1 MKILFFLAAI
11 LFSSWVWS
19 AQKAKIINPTADV
32 YTEADFD
39 SDIMD
44 TVKSGETYPI
54 SNKIYGPFYRIKL
67 KSGKIG
73 YIPDT
78 DLDIEGKGRVVP
90 VTERDRDEA
99 DEDPFLK
106 DIDSPPSASKNK
118 KSRKSIEDEEP
129 MDENLHG
136 VTLQLVN
143 YHEDTLGAV
152 QVDDLPAIGY
162 KRISDF
168 AAWELIASFKAP
180 KYYSD
185 KLNASARAVN
195 LWGGFGFSNEVPL
208 IQILSARYG
217 GGLMAHASFTNVD
230 APTKSYDMQDLTVG
244 AYLEAALLFKIS
256 RLRYDLSVKYMFDK
270 QSYGSL
276 GFTIFW

>member
-11 LFSSWVWS
+11 LFSSWAWS
-19 AQKAKIINPTADV
+19 AQKAKIINPTADI
-32 YTEADFD
+32 YTDADFD
-39 SDIMD
+39 SEIMD

-90 VTERDRDEA
+90 VTERDRDDA
-99 DEDPFLK
+99 DIDDPFLQ
-106 DIDSPPSASKNK
+106 DMDSSSSKNK
-118 KSRKSIEDEEP
+118 KKSRRPIEDEEP

-180 KYYSD
+180 KYYGD
-185 KLNASARAVN
+185 KLNASVRAVN
-195 LWGGFGFSNEVPL
+195 IWGSFGFSNEVPL
-208 IQILSARYG
+208 IQLLSARYG
-217 GGLMAHASFTNVD
+217 GGLMSHASFTNVD
-230 APTKSYDMQDLTVG
+230 APAKSYDMQDLTVG
-244 AYLEAALLFKIS
+244 AYLEGDMLLKIS
-256 RLRYDLSVKYMFDK
+256 SLRYDLSVKYMFDK
-270 QSYGSL
+270 QSYGAL